1 MVFSLP
7 EIEKIP
13 GTLFS
18 TLAMSSTSSTVERA
32 LTKSNF
38 ISVRTFVATPGATG
52 PAGTGAAGGCA
63 GAAAAGAV
71 VGLAAP
77 AVGKTRTIEEKVAVT
92 NGANAFVGMGGDVG
106 CAGGGTTTRVAN
118 TGPLGAG
125 LLGTLGAG
133 DAAPAQAVRID
144 KEMIR
149 NKRTGR
155 FIICDS
161 IKRIDLTNYS
171 KQFIL
176 VPNAIQ
182 KNCATLI

>member
-18 TLAMSSTSSTVERA
+18 TLAMSSISSTVERA

-38 ISVRTFVATPGATG
+38 ISVRTFVATPGAEG

-71 VGLAAP
+71 VGLTAP
-77 AVGKTRTIEEKVAVT
+77 SVGRTLTIEEKVAVT
-92 NGANAFVGMGGDVG
+92 NGTGAFVAIGGEVG
-106 CAGGGTTTRVAN
+106 CAGGGTIARVAK

-125 LLGTLGAG
+125 LLETLGVG
-133 DAAPAQAVRID
+133 DAAPAQAVRIE
-144 KEMIR
+144 KEMSR
-149 NKRTGR
+149 KKTTAR
-155 FIICDS
+155 FMICDS
-161 IKRIDLTNYS
+161 NNGLDL
-171 KQFIL
+171 L
-176 VPNAIQ
+176 D
-182 KNCATLI
+182 